1 MMMSSLQVCPRD
13 VVASDV
19 VAALEMCPPSLSVE
33 DLKNYMSRSA
43 PNAMQ
48 RGNET

>member
-19 VAALEMCPPSLSVE
+19 VAALEMCPPLLSVE
-33 DLKNYMSRSA
+33 DLKNYFHEQIGPQHYSD
-43 PNAMQ
+43 P
-48 RGNET
+48 